1 MAVFT
6 YDQFRIVLK
15 RLDFHK
21 IRSRKHETW
30 RKTLPNGTILRVRIS
45 HKHKK
50 DIPNWLFGE
59 MLRQTVID
67 KAKFIKILGIKK

>member
-1 MAVFT
+1 MAAFT

-15 RLDFHK
+15 KLDFHK

-30 RKTLPNGTILRVRIS
+30 RKTLPNGTILRTRIS

-50 DIPNWLFGE
+50 DIPNWLLSE
-59 MLRQTVID
+59 MLRQAGID
-67 KAKFIKILGIKK
+67 KAVFVKILDLNK